1 MLLQFDFIVVLNLF
15 VLLLWPVFITEPK
28 TETTTRRDTINIIM
42 VIATVI
48 AVILDIVFLVLKGT
62 GHA

>member
-15 VLLLWPVFITEPK
+15 VLLLWPVFEIGPK
-28 TETTTRRDTINIIM
+28 NRRDILNIIM

-48 AVILDIVFLVLKGT
+48 AVVLDIVFLVLKGT